1 MVKFKPLNIKQSKDN
16 GSYVFGN
23 FDIGLYYLDTPRFL
37 GEQLSSLALVGG
49 QNIWTEKGALVP
61 QYGYKI
67 LGELDEGDIVVAV
80 TKDSASASNFF
91 ILTQSSG
98 GLSKIYLYT
107 ANQGLKQ
114 YKTDLGSITDPIV
127 AHDGKNLII
136 YNEGAGFLFGSYYQ
150 DAATLVFT
158 TESATYADYT
168 NYYEFT
174 VPLADIKYYWNGKEI
189 VVSDANGDHHMTI
202 LSVTENDNNCVIK
215 AKLDGAHVTLSG
227 DNVSIGESTF
237 IGIDLNYYPEDYDP
251 ALAPTDPNYVAPIN
265 IDPELIEVAQNRLF
279 VVDVS
284 GRIYYSALGGV
295 DYMAGGE
302 KAFDQKND
310 AGFFEGFYRDSSKVL
325 SIEDYMDGIIV
336 CKENGIYYLK
346 IEYPTYTIQETGQSG
361 EGVLSVGNMQV
372 NIKKIANIGQQYAGD
387 HVIVRESIIAYDSNT
402 ASIVNAASVNVFG
415 SIVAGD
421 TIIDSRTLNS
431 YNSGIT
437 ASKRFLTY
445 NAQENVFTLYY
456 GEDLSSGIVL
466 KLNATLFP
474 RQLDLPIEKFIGFNQ
489 GVVGVSPEGK
499 IIQDFQNGT
508 LIESIPAYADFEAI
522 GVRDNRV
529 ISSSILEVTELNGVD
544 YTVTTKNTGTS
555 VQTIHPN
562 LNVGV
567 NNDILPPLLYS
578 DKTYNIISD
587 SYELTSRWADKK
599 SHVTRVAAPMSGRDG
614 VSISIEFPLNT
625 TFCLAALRLPDFSQG
640 EL

>member
-1 MVKFKPLNIKQSKDN
+1 MVKFKPLNVKSVKDN

-37 GEQLSSLALVGG
+37 GEQLGSLALVGG

-61 QYGYKI
+61 QYGYKL

-80 TKDSASASNFF
+80 TKDSASAANFF
-91 ILTQSSG
+91 ILTQSTG
-98 GLSKIYLYT
+98 GISKIYLYT

-114 YKTDLGSITDPIV
+114 YKTDLGSITNPIV

-136 YNEGAGFLFGSYYQ
+136 YNEGAGFLFGSYYK
-150 DAATLVFT
+150 DASTLVFT

-202 LSVTENDNNCVIK
+202 LSVTESGNNCVIR
-215 AKLDGAHVTLSG
+215 AKLDGEHVTLSG

-237 IGIDLNYYPEDYDP
+237 IGIDLNYYPEDYNP
-251 ALAPTDPNYVAPIN
+251 ALKPTDPDYVAPIN

-279 VVDVS
+279 IVDVS

-456 GEDLSSGIVL
+456 GEDLSTGIVL
-466 KLNATLFP
+466 KLNVTLFP

-489 GVVGVSPEGK
+489 GVVGVSSEGK

-562 LNVGV
+562 LNVGLD
-567 NNDILPPLLYS
+567 NELLPPLLYS

-599 SHVTRVAAPMSGRDG
+599 ANVTRIAAPMSGRDG